1 MPVTRSRLSTP
12 LMTASSTPP
21 RPRVAFRVGVTGHRL
36 VRLLEPDIRLAAVET
51 QVRTVLAEV
60 VRGVGACNEA
70 FGSVYAGTP
79 LLRVVSPLAE
89 GADQMVAQTG
99 LDLGYQLHA
108 VLPCLPGIYA
118 SGFQRSPNASLPD
131 PCASLERLLARAD
144 AVQILDAH
152 QSASLDTAAY
162 AAVGLAVLRHA
173 DILVAIWDQTPAD
186 GPGTGAVVEQARDWD
201 IPVVLIDPRAP
212 EQWHL
217 EWDGHRAARDEVVP
231 LVRRILAPPAHDAD
245 DNGDKKSKP
254 WWHKK
259 SKRHAA
265 AASPVAS
272 GLVQYLDTRPGGFYG
287 GVFSALVALC
297 AFEWPFRNAPVRLG
311 QSCIARARNS
321 WDAIWRKPSPLS
333 ASLVD
338 PISRLLRDYF
348 AWADGLAE
356 QFGITHRDAS
366 IAPYIFAPLTVIAA
380 VGVQVALSRA
390 SVNQMTRAA
399 LEVLILGLNL
409 GFYEVAVHGGY
420 HERWIDYRSLAEE
433 LRHLAFLWPLGRP
446 FRSVALTGETATE
459 ASQFAWVGWY
469 ARAVGRQGGLYPCVF
484 TPERLEECRTML
496 VEHFLRPQYQ
506 YHDRTESR
514 FRVVQDR
521 LHTTA
526 LWLFRIAFLIAIV
539 DVVFALLLHE
549 APPSQTQ
556 LSNVFSLGVL
566 LAGLAVIL
574 PYIATGTH
582 GFSSQ
587 GDFWNLARRSQRMC
601 RQLEPLI
608 AEITAAPPTLEALGT
623 FAEDAAEVMRDEVLH
638 WRVFVR
644 LKPPG
649 LG

>member
-1 MPVTRSRLSTP
+1 
-12 LMTASSTPP
+12 MTAPSTPP

-36 VRLLEPDIRLAAVET
+36 VRLLQPDICLAAVEAE
-51 QVRTVLAEV
+51 VRTALAEIR
-60 VRGVGACNEA
+60 RGVDACDEE
-70 FGSVYAGTP
+70 FGSVYAGAP

-89 GADQMVAQTG
+89 GADQMVAQAG
-99 LDLGYQLHA
+99 LDLGYELHVA
-108 VLPCLPGIYA
+108 LPCLPGIYA
-118 SGFQRSPNASLPD
+118 SGFQRSPNPSAPD
-131 PCASLERLLARAD
+131 PCASFERLLGRAD
-144 AVQILDAH
+144 SVQVLDGRP
-152 QSASLDTAAY
+152 SAILDTAAY

-173 DILVAIWDQTPAD
+173 DLLIAIWDQTPAD
-186 GPGTGAVVEQARDWD
+186 GPGTGAVVEQAREWE

-217 EWDGHRAARDEVVP
+217 EWDGHRATREDVTP
-231 LVRRILAPPAHDAD
+231 LVRRILAPPAHDAED
-245 DNGDKKSKP
+245 DGRKKR
-254 WWHKK
+254 
-259 SKRHAA
+259 KRHP
-265 AASPVAS
+265 AASPPVAPGLLKYLRTRPS
-272 GLVQYLDTRPGGFYG
+272 GLYG
-287 GVFSALVALC
+287 GMFSALVALS
-297 AFEWPFRNAPVRLG
+297 AFEWPFRSAPVRLG
-311 QSCIARARNS
+311 QSCIARARKS
-321 WDAIWRKPSPLS
+321 WDAIWRKPSPLD
-333 ASLVD
+333 AWLVD
-338 PISRLLRDYF
+338 PISHLLREYF

-356 QFGITHRDAS
+356 RFSVAHRDAS

-380 VGVQVALSRA
+380 VGVQVALARA
-390 SVNQMTRAA
+390 SVNQMMRAL

-409 GFYEVAVHGGY
+409 GFYEAAVRGGY

-446 FRSVALTGETATE
+446 FRSVALAGETASE

-496 VEHFLRPQYQ
+496 LEHFLRPQYQ
-506 YHDRTESR
+506 YHGRTESR
-514 FRVVQDR
+514 FRVVQGR

-539 DVVFALLLHE
+539 DVVFALFLHQV
-549 APPSQTQ
+549 PPSQTQ
-556 LSNVFSLGVL
+556 LSNVFSWGVL
-566 LAGLAVIL
+566 AAGLAVVL

-601 RQLEPLI
+601 QQLEPLM
-608 AEITAAPPTLEALGT
+608 AEIATAPPTLEALGT
-623 FAEDAAEVMRDEVLH
+623 FAEDAAEVMRDEVLN